1 MLGFDDVIEDGLGI
15 AGLAVGELELGEV
28 FERFFVG
35 GLVDLFG
42 EVPALVREVGTIE
55 DGEGGFE
62 TNGGVDGGI
71 VEEAV
76 DGVDGF
82 GGEVADAVAESSD
95 VFRLGVFDGGGEG
108 GALLEPG
115 VDGGAADTRGFGRMG
130 KGGSRGEGEGDLS
143 LGGAETG
150 AESVFHAAQ
159 KVAWRVGDVAWVRA

>member
-1 MLGFDDVIEDGLGI
+1 MLGLDDVIEDGLGI

-28 FERFFVG
+28 FERRLLVG
-35 GLVDLFG
+35 VNLFG

-55 DGEGGFE
+55 DGKGGFE
-62 TNGGVDGGI
+62 ANGGVDGGI

-82 GGEVADAVAESSD
+82 GGEVADAIAESGD

-108 GALLEPG
+108 GALFEPG

-150 AESVFHAAQ
+150 AECVFHAAL